1 MAGVCVAAGLL
12 ALGAVLLGPLPA
24 LLARA
29 AWSDRAPR
37 AALAL
42 WQAVTGAAAL
52 SVVGGLLAVAV
63 APLAATLHCSL
74 RVFAA
79 QTLEGDPL
87 RGMGAAEIVALAWAA
102 AVVGGITAVFGHA
115 FARQVRARRR
125 HRHRVDLVAV
135 ARRDGALVVE
145 HAVPAAYCLP
155 GFRPRVVVTSGLL
168 ALLEPAELAAVLDHE
183 RAHARGRHHLLLLPF
198 HALAA
203 ALPRFTAFRSA
214 HDSAARLVEMLA
226 DDHARARH
234 GGRTVASALVRLAAG
249 RAEAA
254 SVPAPALGAAERSVV
269 ARVRRLTAPAAP
281 MPGWQRAA
289 VYAGSAALW
298 AATPAVLGGCLL

>member
-1 MAGVCVAAGLL
+1 MAGLFVAVGLL
-12 ALGAVLLGPLPA
+12 ALAAVLLGPLPA
-24 LLARA
+24 VLARA
-29 AWSDRAPR
+29 AWCERAPR

-52 SVVGGLLAVAV
+52 SVAGGLLAVAV

-79 QTLEGDPL
+79 QTLAGDPL
-87 RGMGAAEIVALAWAA
+87 RGMGATEIVALGWAL
-102 AVVGGITAVFGHA
+102 AVAGGITAAFGHA
-115 FARQVRARRR
+115 FARQTGVRRR
-125 HRHRVDLVAV
+125 HRHRVGLVAV
-135 ARRDGALVVE
+135 SRRDGALVVDHE
-145 HAVPAAYCLP
+145 VPAAYCLP
-155 GFRPRVVVTSGLL
+155 GFRPRVVVTSGLV
-168 ALLEPAELAAVLDHE
+168 ALLPPAELAAVLDHE

-203 ALPRFTAFRSA
+203 ALPRLPALRTA
-214 HDSAARLVEMLA
+214 HDDAARLVEMLA

-234 GGRTVASALVRLAAG
+234 GGRAVASALVRLAAG
-249 RAEAA
+249 RAA
-254 SVPAPALGAAERSVV
+254 VPDAALGAAEHSVV

-281 MPGWQRAA
+281 MPLWQRAA

-298 AATPAVLGGCLL
+298 AVTPAALGLCLL